1 MADRAI
7 VDTLRTQ
14 LRIPAIVA
22 PMFLI
27 SGPDLVISAG
37 KAGLL
42 GAIPAPNARTIP
54 DLDAWFARISTEL
67 GEVERADLWAVNMIV
82 HKSYD
87 RFDAELDLICR
98 YRPRIVVTA
107 LGSPRRVLDAVH
119 GYGGAV
125 FADTIDPNQ
134 AKKAID
140 AGADGLILVAHGAGG
155 HTGRFNPFAFVEEV
169 RSFWDGP
176 LILGGGIA
184 TGRAIRAAEVLGAD
198 FAYLGTRFIAA
209 RALAMAFSSA
219 CLAQIIRAGLRIHC
233 TRASRRWRTFVT
245 RCSVCRSRSFTAAKS
260 VRAGC
265 NSSRSKARTLSI
277 LGKVSAARSAAQRS
291 RSATIRERICSA
303 SVVNFA
309 TGTEITGASRTSRSA
324 VAWKSVRSS
333 LRLALWASVSRF
345 CSPRSEAMS
354 LRSSALA
361 VGPRCTPGSRSKPC
375 SASARCETCGAS
387 GPRCRRRCSFWISA
401 QAERH
406 SRSAFGLH
414 HSAGFLPNP
423 AGPTDRVV
431 TRMWA

>member
-7 VDTLRTQ
+7 VDALRTQ

-184 TGRAIRAAEVLGAD
+184 TGRAIRAAEALGAD

-209 RALAMAFSSA
+209 RESLVSDENRAMLLRCGLTDIVTTAAVSGVPANWMRESLEAAGFTPDALATDKKIDFSN
-219 CLAQIIRAGLRIHC
+219 LHGD
-233 TRASRRWRTFVT
+233 
-245 RCSVCRSRSFTAAKS
+245 
-260 VRAGC
+260 
-265 NSSRSKARTLSI
+265 SKAWKTIWGAGHGVGATRQVQTMAEIADEL
-277 LGKVSAARSAAQRS
+277 AAEYATSFRSDQSLKMNS
-291 RSATIRERICSA
+291 RLWRA
-303 SVVNFA
+303 
-309 TGTEITGASRTSRSA
+309 EISTY
-324 VAWKSVRSS
+324 WK
-333 LRLALWASVSRF
+333 
-345 CSPRSEAMS
+345 
-354 LRSSALA
+354 
-361 VGPRCTPGSRSKPC
+361 G
-375 SASARCETCGAS
+375 
-387 GPRCRRRCSFWISA
+387 
-401 QAERH
+401 
-406 SRSAFGLH
+406 
-414 HSAGFLPNP
+414 
-423 AGPTDRVV
+423 D
-431 TRMWA
+431 